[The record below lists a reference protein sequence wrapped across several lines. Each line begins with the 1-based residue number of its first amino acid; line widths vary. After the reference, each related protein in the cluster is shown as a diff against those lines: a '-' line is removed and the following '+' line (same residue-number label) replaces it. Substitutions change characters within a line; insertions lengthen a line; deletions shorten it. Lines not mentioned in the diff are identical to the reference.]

1 LRGATAG
8 IALAGIFWAQPYR
21 LAINTTASEPEG
33 WYLTRRLDSGAPLH
47 RGELVVM
54 RYAGPA
60 VAKYRTV
67 APYPAGTKFI
77 KRIAGIPG
85 DKLDTSGRHVALTTP
100 EGRTVSLGILLAQ
113 SPSGK
118 PVPTPAPWRGTRIP
132 TGRYYLASTDTR
144 VAFDSRYFGL
154 MPRQRILAEAWPIW
168 TWKKPAESKAKSISR
183 IGPDGVR

>member
-1 LRGATAG
+1 MNWGGPQWGWCALLRGATAG
-8 IALAGIFWAQPYR
+8 VVLVGIFWAQPYR

-33 WYLTRRLDSGAPLH
+33 WYLTRRLDSGAPLR

-60 VAKYRTV
+60 VAKYRAV
-67 APYPAGTKFI
+67 APYPAGTEFI

-118 PVPTPAPWRGTRIP
+118 PVPTPAPWRNTHIP
-132 TGRYYLASTDTR
+132 GGHYYLAATDIQT
-144 VAFDSRYFGL
+144 AFDSRYFGL
-154 MPRQRILAEAWPIW
+154 VPRQRILAEAWPIR
-168 TWKKPAESKAKSISR
+168 TWK
-183 IGPDGVR
+183 GP